1 MRSHRAADTC
11 SNIRARHLSAA
22 HDAENPETATA
33 AVFAV
38 IKRLPSSVD
47 PLRATRSDTCLWSS
61 SSLRSGQVNSL
72 HRCMTTSA
80 IFSAV
85 SKWSCCFTSLC
96 VRLSLTDL
104 WFHFLKLWSRS
115 LNASPEPH
123 RFVSPAKLTRAA
135 LPPPAGHFQ
144 PYAEQLFKADTGS
157 DEISSVLWCVLSVL
171 DFFKAFYRPENI
183 ISVP

>member
-1 MRSHRAADTC
+1 MILFIA
-11 SNIRARHLSAA
+11 
-22 HDAENPETATA
+22 
-33 AVFAV
+33 
-38 IKRLPSSVD
+38 
-47 PLRATRSDTCLWSS
+47 PLRSGEQS
-61 SSLRSGQVNSL
+61 SSLYDNVGDLLGCFKMKLLFHITVCQAVTHRSLVSL
-72 HRCMTTSA
+72 
-80 IFSAV
+80 
-85 SKWSCCFTSLC
+85 
-96 VRLSLTDL
+96 
-104 WFHFLKLWSRS
+104 FLKLWSRS

-183 ISVP
+183 ISVRKNESRLPAVRNNC